1 VRTKPASRT
10 CCVAIVGAFFV
21 LVVRLTGAQE
31 MPCAFDERSLAFAGS
46 ALAQATCLL
55 RPVLQGGRLAPQSKN
70 LPAPLSQIVGTHVT
84 IDRSLLRRYL
94 SKHQILEIDLGGSL
108 DEPLSPATLPDG
120 SVTPAR
126 YFVIHDVS
134 TPNYLEK
141 SFPAN
146 INDADWD
153 WNDLSKHWANTR
165 VAHIFINRLGES
177 VTAVQLSSPLPQKR
191 FGTKFARDRLQEPAK
206 GLQLHVELIQPRR
219 SDTAGKAGNDAI
231 APLPGFTDA
240 QMDRLA
246 LIYLAASVRR
256 GEWLIPAFHAA
267 VDAGIADAHDDPQNF
282 ELNRWAKRLD
292 ELLKDVR
299 RKK

>member
-1 VRTKPASRT
+1 MKQCARA
-10 CCVAIVGAFFV
+10 CCVAIIVAFFV
-21 LVVRLTGAQE
+21 LVGSLTSAQE
-31 MPCAFDERSLAFAGS
+31 QPCEFDQRSFAFAGS

-55 RPVLQGGRLAPQSKN
+55 RLVLQGGRLAPQSQK
-70 LPAPLSQIVGTHVT
+70 LPAPLSQIVGAPMT

-94 SKHQILEIDLGGSL
+94 SKHQILETDIGGSL
-108 DEPLSPATLPDG
+108 DEPLSPGRLADG
-120 SVTPAR
+120 IVTPAR

-146 INDADWD
+146 IDEADWE
-153 WNDLSKHWANTR
+153 WNDLSKHWANNR

-177 VTAVQLSSPLPQKR
+177 VTAVPFNSSLPQKR
-191 FGTKFARDRLQEPAK
+191 FGTKFARDRLLEKGK

-219 SDTAGKAGNDAI
+219 SDPLGKTGNDAI

-267 VDAGIADAHDDPQNF
+267 MDAGIPDAHDDPQNF
-282 ELNRWAKRLD
+282 DLNRWAKRLD
-292 ELLKDVR
+292 LLLR
-299 RKK
+299 NLKKK